1 MIFYAWVLRLFPAEN
16 GGEIVL
22 RIYKNDGINYQE
34 LAIEE
39 LVRNTWINLVN
50 PTVDELQFIAEKTN
64 APIDFLKAALDEEER
79 PRIEIEDDFAL
90 ILINI
95 PVMLSET
102 SYDTLPLGIII
113 AAENIITVCLENNP
127 VVLEFN
133 EYNRRT
139 FNTAKRTRLL
149 FQILYKS
156 ATYYLR
162 YLRQISRLS
171 EQIEV
176 DLRRTMKNKEL
187 FELMDL
193 QQALTYF
200 TSSLRANGIVMDR
213 LLRVRSN
220 NQYRHL
226 IQIYEEDEDLLEDVI
241 IENNQAVQM
250 VEMYSRI
257 LSGMAETFASII
269 SNNLNMVMKFLT
281 SMTIILA
288 IPTMIASFWGMNV
301 SVPFGGINPYGF
313 AIVAVFAIIVTGIT
327 TFVLLRK
334 NLL

>member
-1 MIFYAWVLRLFPAEN
+1 
-16 GGEIVL
+16 VL
-22 RIYKNDGINYQE
+22 RICKNDGINYQE
-34 LAIEE
+34 LPIEQI
-39 LVRNTWINLVN
+39 VRNSWINLVN
-50 PTVDELQFIAEKTN
+50 PTNEELVLIAEKTN
-64 APIDFLKAALDEEER
+64 TPIDFLKAALDEEER

-90 ILINI
+90 ILISI

-102 SYDTLPLGIII
+102 SYDTLPLGIVITPQ
-113 AAENIITVCLENNP
+113 NLITVCLENNP

-133 EYNRRT
+133 EYNKRF
-139 FNTAKRTRLL
+139 FNTDKKTRFL

-171 EQIEV
+171 EQIEA
-176 DLRRTMKNKEL
+176 DLRLSMKNKEL
-187 FELMDL
+187 FVLMDL

-200 TSSLRANGIVMDR
+200 TFSLRANGIVMDR
-213 LLRVRSN
+213 LLRIRSS
-220 NQYRHL
+220 NQFRHL

-241 IENNQAVQM
+241 IENNQAIQM

-281 SMTIILA
+281 AMTIILA

-301 SVPFGGINPYGF
+301 NVPFGVSNPYGF
-313 AIVAVFAIIVTGIT
+313 IIVISIIAAITGVT
-327 TFVLLRK
+327 TYILLRK
-334 NLL
+334 NIL

>member
-1 MIFYAWVLRLFPAEN
+1 
-16 GGEIVL
+16 VL
-22 RIYKNDGINYQE
+22 RICKNDGYNYLE
-34 LAIEE
+34 FEIENI
-39 LVRNTWINLVN
+39 VRNSWINLVN
-50 PTVDELQFIAEKTN
+50 PSSDELNLVAEKTQ

-79 PRIEIEDDFAL
+79 PRIEVEDDFAL

-113 AAENIITVCLENNP
+113 TPQYIISVCLENNP
-127 VVLEFN
+127 VILEFN
-133 EYNRRT
+133 EYNRRS

-176 DLRRTMKNKEL
+176 HLRKTMKNKEL

-193 QQALTYF
+193 QQGLTYF

-213 LLRVRSN
+213 LLRIRSN
-220 NQYRHL
+220 NQYTHL

-301 SVPFGGINPYGF
+301 IVPFMENRFGF
-313 AIVAVFAIIVTGIT
+313 AIVAGVIVAVTGVT
-327 TFVLLRK
+327 TYILMRK
-334 NLL
+334 NIL

>member
-1 MIFYAWVLRLFPAEN
+1 M
-16 GGEIVL
+16 L

-34 LAIEE
+34 HDLKS
-39 LVRNTWINLVN
+39 LTRNAWVNLVN
-50 PTVDELQFIAEKTN
+50 PAPDELVLIAEKTN
-64 APIDFLKAALDEEER
+64 CPLDFLKAALDEEER
-79 PRIEIEDDFAL
+79 PRIEIEDDSAL

-102 SYDTLPLGIII
+102 SYDTLPLGIVITT
-113 AAENIITVCLENNP
+113 ENIITVCLENNP

-133 EYNRRT
+133 EYNRRS
-139 FNTAKRTRLL
+139 FNTAKRTRFL

-176 DLRRTMKNKEL
+176 DLRRTMKNKQL

-193 QQALTYF
+193 QQGLTYF
-200 TSSLRANGIVMDR
+200 TSSLRSNGIVMDR
-213 LLRVRSN
+213 LLRIRSN
-220 NQYRHL
+220 NQCRHL
-226 IQIYEEDEDLLEDVI
+226 IQIHEEDEDLLEDVI

-257 LSGMAETFASII
+257 LTNLTDTFASII

-301 SVPFGGINPYGF
+301 NVPFRDSNPYGF
-313 AIVAVFAIIVTGIT
+313 VFVVAIAALVTGTAVYI
-327 TFVLLRK
+327 LIRRK
-334 NLL
+334 IL

>member
-1 MIFYAWVLRLFPAEN
+1 M
-16 GGEIVL
+16 L

-34 LAIEE
+34 LGIEE

-50 PTVDELQFIAEKTN
+50 PTVDELLLIAEKTN
-64 APIDFLKAALDEEER
+64 TPIDFLKAALDEEER
-79 PRIEIEDDFAL
+79 PRIEIEDECVL

-113 AAENIITVCLENNP
+113 TAQNIITVCLENNP

-133 EYNRRT
+133 EYNRRS
-139 FNTAKRTRLL
+139 FNTAKKTRFL

-171 EQIEV
+171 EQIEG
-176 DLRRTMKNKEL
+176 DLRRSMKNKEL

-213 LLRVRSN
+213 LLRIRSN
-220 NQYRHL
+220 NQCRHL

-301 SVPFGGINPYGF
+301 RVPFGEANPYGF
-313 AIVAVFAIIVTGIT
+313 IIVAAIIVTVTGIAT
-327 TFVLLRK
+327 YLLIRR
-334 NLL
+334 NIL

>member
-1 MIFYAWVLRLFPAEN
+1 M
-16 GGEIVL
+16 L

-34 LAIEE
+34 LGLDE
-39 LVRNTWINLVN
+39 LVRNSWINLVN
-50 PTVDELQFIAEKTN
+50 PTADELLLISEHTK

-113 AAENIITVCLENNP
+113 TVDNVMTVCLENNP
-127 VVLEFN
+127 VILEFN

-139 FNTAKRTRLL
+139 FSTAKRTRLL

-171 EQIEV
+171 EQIEM
-176 DLRRTMKNKEL
+176 DLRRTMKNKEI

-200 TSSLRANGIVMDR
+200 TSALRSNGIVMDR
-213 LLRVRSN
+213 LLRIRSN
-220 NQYRHL
+220 NQSRHL

-301 SVPFGGINPYGF
+301 NVPFGVTNRFGF
-313 AIVAVFAIIVTGIT
+313 LIVAAIIVVTTGAAT
-327 TFVLLRK
+327 YVLLRK
-334 NLL
+334 KIL

>member
-1 MIFYAWVLRLFPAEN
+1 M
-16 GGEIVL
+16 L
-22 RIYKNDGINYQE
+22 RIYKNDGLNYQE
-34 LAIEE
+34 LGIDE
-39 LVRNTWINLVN
+39 LVRNTWISLIN
-50 PTVDELQFIAEKTN
+50 PTPDELLLVAEKLN
-64 APIDFLKAALDEEER
+64 APLDFLKAALDEEER
-79 PRIEIEDDFAL
+79 PRIEMEDDCAL

-113 AAENIITVCLENNP
+113 TTENIITVCLENNP

-133 EYNRRT
+133 EYNRRA
-139 FNTAKRTRLL
+139 FSTAKRTRFL

-171 EQIEV
+171 EQIEI
-176 DLRRTMKNKEL
+176 DLRKSMRNKDL
-187 FELMDL
+187 FGLMDL

-200 TSSLRANGIVMDR
+200 TSSLRANGVVMDR
-213 LLRVRSN
+213 LMRIRSN
-220 NQYRHL
+220 NQSRYL
-226 IQIYEEDEDLLEDVI
+226 IQIYEEDEDLLDDAI

-257 LSGMAETFASII
+257 LSGMMETSASII
-269 SNNLNMVMKFLT
+269 SNSLNIVMKFLT
-281 SMTIILA
+281 AMTIILA

-301 SVPFGGINPYGF
+301 NVPFGEANPYGF
-313 AIVAVFAIIVTGIT
+313 IIVCAIILVVTSVT
-327 TFVLLRK
+327 TYVLLRK
-334 NLL
+334 NIL

>member
-1 MIFYAWVLRLFPAEN
+1 L
-16 GGEIVL
+16 L

-34 LAIEE
+34 LGIEE

-50 PTVDELQFIAEKTN
+50 PTVDELLLIAEKTN
-64 APIDFLKAALDEEER
+64 TPIDFLKAALDEEER
-79 PRIEIEDDFAL
+79 PRIEIEDECVL

-113 AAENIITVCLENNP
+113 TAQNIITVCLENNP

-133 EYNRRT
+133 EYNRRS
-139 FNTAKRTRLL
+139 FNTAKKTRFL

-171 EQIEV
+171 EQIEG
-176 DLRRTMKNKEL
+176 DLRRSMKNKEL

-213 LLRVRSN
+213 LLRIRSN
-220 NQYRHL
+220 NQCRHL

-301 SVPFGGINPYGF
+301 KVPFGEANPYGF
-313 AIVAVFAIIVTGIT
+313 IIVAAIIVTVTGIAT
-327 TFVLLRK
+327 YLLIRR
-334 NLL
+334 NIL

>member
-1 MIFYAWVLRLFPAEN
+1 M
-16 GGEIVL
+16 L

-34 LAIEE
+34 LGIEE

-50 PTVDELQFIAEKTN
+50 PTVDELLLIAEKTN
-64 APIDFLKAALDEEER
+64 TPIDFLKAALDEEER
-79 PRIEIEDDFAL
+79 PRIEIEDECVL

-113 AAENIITVCLENNP
+113 TAQNIITVCLENNP

-133 EYNRRT
+133 EYNRRS
-139 FNTAKRTRLL
+139 FNTAKKTRFL

-171 EQIEV
+171 EQIEG
-176 DLRRTMKNKEL
+176 DLRRSMKNKEL

-213 LLRVRSN
+213 LLRIRSN
-220 NQYRHL
+220 NQCRHL

-301 SVPFGGINPYGF
+301 KVPFGEANPYGF
-313 AIVAVFAIIVTGIT
+313 IIVAAIIVTVTGIAT
-327 TFVLLRK
+327 YLLIRR
-334 NLL
+334 NIL

>member
-1 MIFYAWVLRLFPAEN
+1 M
-16 GGEIVL
+16 L

-34 LAIEE
+34 LGIET
-39 LVRNTWINLVN
+39 LARNMWINIVN
-50 PTVDELQFIAEKTN
+50 PTVDELLLVGEKTN
-64 APIDFLKAALDEEER
+64 TPIDFLKAALDEEER
-79 PRIEIEDDFAL
+79 PRIEIDDEYAL

-113 AAENIITVCLENNP
+113 TPENIITVCLENNP

-133 EYNRRT
+133 EYNRRS
-139 FNTAKRTRLL
+139 FNTAKRTRFL

-176 DLRRTMKNKEL
+176 HLRKTMKNKEL

-193 QQALTYF
+193 QQGLTYF
-200 TSSLRANGIVMDR
+200 TSSLRANGVVMDR
-213 LLRVRSN
+213 LLRIRSN
-220 NQYRHL
+220 NQCRHL

-241 IENNQAVQM
+241 VENNQAVQM

-301 SVPFGGINPYGF
+301 NVPFGSPNPYGF
-313 AIVAVFAIIVTGIT
+313 LIVAAIIVFVTGIT
-327 TFVLLRK
+327 TYILLRK
-334 NLL
+334 NIL

>member
-1 MIFYAWVLRLFPAEN
+1 M
-16 GGEIVL
+16 L
-22 RIYKNDGINYQE
+22 RIYKNDGVNYQE
-34 LAIEE
+34 LELGE
-39 LVRNTWINLVN
+39 LVRNTWVNLVN
-50 PTVDELQFIAEKTN
+50 PTVDELLLIAKKSN

-113 AAENIITVCLENNP
+113 SPQNIITVCLENNP

-133 EYNRRT
+133 EYNRRA

-171 EQIEV
+171 EQIEL

-213 LLRVRSN
+213 LLRIRSN
-220 NQYRHL
+220 NQCRHL

-301 SVPFGGINPYGF
+301 NVPFEINHYGF
-313 AIVAVFAIIVTGIT
+313 LIVFAIIAVLTGIT
-327 TFVLLRK
+327 IFILLRK
-334 NLL
+334 NIL

>member
-1 MIFYAWVLRLFPAEN
+1 L
-16 GGEIVL
+16 L

-34 LAIEE
+34 LGIEE

-50 PTVDELQFIAEKTN
+50 PTVDELLLIAEKTN
-64 APIDFLKAALDEEER
+64 TPIDFLKAALDEEER
-79 PRIEIEDDFAL
+79 PRIEIEDECAL

-113 AAENIITVCLENNP
+113 TAQNIITVCLENNP

-133 EYNRRT
+133 EYNRRS
-139 FNTAKRTRLL
+139 FNTAKKTRFL

-171 EQIEV
+171 EQIEG
-176 DLRRTMKNKEL
+176 DLRRSMKNKEL

-213 LLRVRSN
+213 LLRIRSN
-220 NQYRHL
+220 NQCRHL

-301 SVPFGGINPYGF
+301 KVPFGEANPYGF
-313 AIVAVFAIIVTGIT
+313 IIVAAIIVTVTGIAT
-327 TFVLLRK
+327 YLLIRR
-334 NLL
+334 NIL

>member
-1 MIFYAWVLRLFPAEN
+1 M
-16 GGEIVL
+16 L
-22 RIYKNDGINYQE
+22 RIYKNDGVNYQE
-34 LAIEE
+34 LTIEN
-39 LVRNTWINLVN
+39 LARNMWINLVN
-50 PTVDELQFIAEKTN
+50 PTADELMLVVEKTK

-113 AAENIITVCLENNP
+113 TPENVVTVCLENNP

-133 EYNRRT
+133 EYNRRS
-139 FNTAKRTRLL
+139 FNTAKKTRFL

-162 YLRQISRLS
+162 YIRQISRLS

-176 DLRRTMKNKEL
+176 QLRQTTKNKEL

-200 TSSLRANGIVMDR
+200 TSSLRSNGIVMDR
-213 LLRVRSN
+213 LLRIRSN
-220 NQYRHL
+220 SQSHHL

-257 LSGMAETFASII
+257 ISGMAETFASII

-281 SMTIILA
+281 AMTIILA
-288 IPTMIASFWGMNV
+288 IPTMITSFWGMNV
-301 SVPFGGINPYGF
+301 SVPFGEKNPHGF
-313 AIVAVFAIIVTGIT
+313 LIVSAIILVVTFVT
-327 TFVLLRK
+327 TFVLVRK
-334 NLL
+334 NIL

>member
-1 MIFYAWVLRLFPAEN
+1 
-16 GGEIVL
+16 VL

-34 LAIEE
+34 LGIET
-39 LVRNTWINLVN
+39 LARNMWINLVN
-50 PTVDELQFIAEKTN
+50 PTVDELLLVGEKTN
-64 APIDFLKAALDEEER
+64 TPIDFLKAALDEEER
-79 PRIEIEDDFAL
+79 PRIEIDDDYAL

-102 SYDTLPLGIII
+102 NYDTLPLGIII
-113 AAENIITVCLENNP
+113 TPENIITVCLENNP

-133 EYNRRT
+133 EYNRRS
-139 FNTAKRTRLL
+139 FNTAKRTRFL

-176 DLRRTMKNKEL
+176 HLRKTMKNKEL

-193 QQALTYF
+193 QQGLTYF

-213 LLRVRSN
+213 LLRIRSN
-220 NQYRHL
+220 NQCRHL

-301 SVPFGGINPYGF
+301 NVPFGSPNPYGF
-313 AIVAVFAIIVTGIT
+313 LIVAFIIVVVTGIT
-327 TFVLLRK
+327 TYVLLRK
-334 NLL
+334 NIL

>member
-1 MIFYAWVLRLFPAEN
+1 
-16 GGEIVL
+16 VL
-22 RIYKNDGINYQE
+22 RIYKNDGLNYCE
-34 LAIEE
+34 LEIDN
-39 LVRNTWINLVN
+39 LVRNTWINLVS
-50 PTVDELQFIAEKTN
+50 PTADELLLVAEKTK

-95 PVMLSET
+95 PVMISET

-113 AAENIITVCLENNP
+113 TPQNIISVCLENNP
-127 VVLEFN
+127 VILEFN
-133 EYNRRT
+133 EYNRRF

-176 DLRRTMKNKEL
+176 HLRRTMKNKEL

-193 QQALTYF
+193 QQGLTYF

-213 LLRVRSN
+213 LLRIRSN
-220 NQYRHL
+220 HQSNHL

-301 SVPFGGINPYGF
+301 FVPFRDNRYGF
-313 AIVAVFAIIVTGIT
+313 LVVTGIIIAVTGIT
-327 TFVLLRK
+327 TYVLSRK
-334 NLL
+334 NIL

>member
-1 MIFYAWVLRLFPAEN
+1 
-16 GGEIVL
+16 VL

-34 LAIEE
+34 LGIET
-39 LVRNTWINLVN
+39 LARNMWINLVN
-50 PTVDELQFIAEKTN
+50 PTVDELLLVGEKTN
-64 APIDFLKAALDEEER
+64 TPIDFLKAALDEEER
-79 PRIEIEDDFAL
+79 PRIEIDDDYAL

-102 SYDTLPLGIII
+102 NYDTLPLGIII
-113 AAENIITVCLENNP
+113 TPENIITVCLENNP

-133 EYNRRT
+133 EYNRRS
-139 FNTAKRTRLL
+139 FNTAKRTRFL

-176 DLRRTMKNKEL
+176 HLRKTMKNKEL

-193 QQALTYF
+193 QQGLTYF

-213 LLRVRSN
+213 LLRIRSN
-220 NQYRHL
+220 NQCRHL

-301 SVPFGGINPYGF
+301 NVPFGSPNPYGF
-313 AIVAVFAIIVTGIT
+313 LIVAFIIVIVTGIT
-327 TFVLLRK
+327 TYVLLRK
-334 NLL
+334 NIL

>member
-1 MIFYAWVLRLFPAEN
+1 M
-16 GGEIVL
+16 L

-34 LAIEE
+34 LGFEE

-50 PTVDELQFIAEKTN
+50 PTADELHLVAEKTN

-79 PRIEIEDDFAL
+79 PRIEIEDEFAL

-113 AAENIITVCLENNP
+113 TPQNIITVCLENNP

-133 EYNRRT
+133 EYNRRA

-193 QQALTYF
+193 QQGLTYF

-213 LLRVRSN
+213 LLRIRSN

-301 SVPFGGINPYGF
+301 NVPFGETNPYGF
-313 AIVAVFAIIVTGIT
+313 IIVSGVIVVITGIT
-327 TFVLLRK
+327 TYLLLRK
-334 NLL
+334 NIL

>member
-1 MIFYAWVLRLFPAEN
+1 
-16 GGEIVL
+16 
-22 RIYKNDGINYQE
+22 
-34 LAIEE
+34 
-39 LVRNTWINLVN
+39 
-50 PTVDELQFIAEKTN
+50 
-64 APIDFLKAALDEEER
+64 
-79 PRIEIEDDFAL
+79 
-90 ILINI
+90 
-95 PVMLSET
+95 MLSET
-102 SYDTLPLGIII
+102 SYDTLPLGIVITT
-113 AAENIITVCLENNP
+113 ENIITVCLENNP

-133 EYNRRT
+133 EYNRRS
-139 FNTAKRTRLL
+139 FNTAKRTRFL

-176 DLRRTMKNKEL
+176 DLRRTMKNKQL

-193 QQALTYF
+193 QQGLTYF
-200 TSSLRANGIVMDR
+200 TSSLRSNGIVMDR
-213 LLRVRSN
+213 LLRIRSN
-220 NQYRHL
+220 NQCRHL
-226 IQIYEEDEDLLEDVI
+226 IQIHEEDEDLLEDVI

-257 LSGMAETFASII
+257 LTNLTDTFASII

-301 SVPFGGINPYGF
+301 NVPFRDSNPYGF
-313 AIVAVFAIIVTGIT
+313 VFVVAIAALVTGTAVYI
-327 TFVLLRK
+327 LIRRK
-334 NLL
+334 IL

>member
-1 MIFYAWVLRLFPAEN
+1 M
-16 GGEIVL
+16 L

-34 LAIEE
+34 LSLDQ
-39 LVRNTWINLVN
+39 LVKNTWINLVN
-50 PTVDELQFIAEKTN
+50 PTVDELLAIEEKMN
-64 APIDFLKAALDEEER
+64 VPLDFLKAALDEEER
-79 PRIEIEDDFAL
+79 PRIEIEDDCVL
-90 ILINI
+90 ILVNI

-113 AAENIITVCLENNP
+113 TAQNIITVCLENNP

-133 EYNRRT
+133 EYNRRA

-171 EQIEV
+171 EQIEG

-193 QQALTYF
+193 QQGLTYF

-213 LLRVRSN
+213 LLRIRSN
-220 NQYRHL
+220 NQCRHL

-301 SVPFGGINPYGF
+301 TVPFQDPHPYGF
-313 AIVAVFAIIVTGIT
+313 PIIAGIIVVVTGVT
-327 TFVLLRK
+327 TYLLLRK
-334 NLL
+334 NIL

>member
-1 MIFYAWVLRLFPAEN
+1 M
-16 GGEIVL
+16 L
-22 RIYKNDGINYQE
+22 RIYKNDGVNYFE
-34 LAIEE
+34 LGIEE

-50 PTVDELQFIAEKTN
+50 PTQDELQLVAEKTN
-64 APIDFLKAALDEEER
+64 TPLDFLKAALDEEER
-79 PRIEIEDDFAL
+79 PRIEIEEDCVL

-113 AAENIITVCLENNP
+113 TAQNIITVCLENNP

-133 EYNRRT
+133 EYNRRS
-139 FNTAKRTRLL
+139 FNTAKRTRFL

-171 EQIEV
+171 EQIEG
-176 DLRRTMKNKEL
+176 DLRRSMKNKEL

-200 TSSLRANGIVMDR
+200 TSSLRSNGIVMDR
-213 LLRVRSN
+213 LLRIRSN
-220 NQYRHL
+220 NQCRHL

-301 SVPFGGINPYGF
+301 KVPFGEANPYGF
-313 AIVAVFAIIVTGIT
+313 IIVVAIIITVTGIAT
-327 TFVLLRK
+327 YLLIRK
-334 NLL
+334 NIL

>member
-1 MIFYAWVLRLFPAEN
+1 M
-16 GGEIVL
+16 L
-22 RIYKNDGINYQE
+22 RICKNDGVNYQE
-34 LAIEE
+34 LRIEN
-39 LVRNTWINLVN
+39 LIRNSWINLVN
-50 PTVDELQFIAEKTN
+50 PTADELSLVADNTN
-64 APIDFLKAALDEEER
+64 APFDFLKAALDEEER
-79 PRIEIEDDFAL
+79 PRIEVEDDFVL

-113 AAENIITVCLENNP
+113 TPQYLITVCLENNP

-133 EYNRRT
+133 EYNKRT
-139 FNTAKRTRLL
+139 FNTAKRTRFL

-156 ATYYLR
+156 ATYYIR
-162 YLRQISRLS
+162 YLRQIIRLS

-176 DLRRTMKNKEL
+176 DLRRSMKNKEL

-200 TSSLRANGIVMDR
+200 TSSLRSNGIVMDR
-213 LLRVRSN
+213 LLRIRSN
-220 NQYRHL
+220 NQCRHL
-226 IQIYEEDEDLLEDVI
+226 IQMYEEDEDLLEDVI

-250 VEMYSRI
+250 VEMYTRI
-257 LSGMAETFASII
+257 LSSMTDTFASII

-301 SVPFGGINPYGF
+301 NVPFGVSNPYGF
-313 AIVAVFAIIVTGIT
+313 LIVFAISAVVTGIV
-327 TFVLLRK
+327 TFLLIKK
-334 NLL
+334 NIL

>member
-1 MIFYAWVLRLFPAEN
+1 M
-16 GGEIVL
+16 L

-34 LAIEE
+34 LGIEE

-50 PTVDELQFIAEKTN
+50 PTVDELLLIAEKTN
-64 APIDFLKAALDEEER
+64 TPIDFLKAALDEEER
-79 PRIEIEDDFAL
+79 PRIEIEDECAL

-113 AAENIITVCLENNP
+113 TAQNIITVCLENNP

-133 EYNRRT
+133 EYNRRS
-139 FNTAKRTRLL
+139 FNTAKKTRFL

-171 EQIEV
+171 EQIEG
-176 DLRRTMKNKEL
+176 DLRRSMKNKEL

-213 LLRVRSN
+213 LLRIRSN
-220 NQYRHL
+220 NQCRHL

-301 SVPFGGINPYGF
+301 KVPFGEANPYGF
-313 AIVAVFAIIVTGIT
+313 IIVAAIIVTVTGIAT
-327 TFVLLRK
+327 YLLIRR
-334 NLL
+334 NIL